1 MNNAGLPG
9 TGLGGLFYILLAIW
23 MPVAELHRTLRG
35 RSSLARWRQVG
46 TQFALACGIV
56 ASTVA
61 VAAVYV
67 HLADAP
73 SPLGLRG
80 PALVV
85 APVLLA
91 ALLLTCLLV
100 VLRVW
105 AMILGPVAPNVEAPI
120 SRDHTDR
127 RVRIPV

>member
-1 MNNAGLPG
+1 MNNPGLPG

-23 MPVAELHRTLRG
+23 MPVTELHRTLRG
-35 RSSLARWRQVG
+35 GSSLARWRQVG

-56 ASTVA
+56 AATTG
-61 VAAVYV
+61 VAATYV

-80 PALVV
+80 PALVI

-91 ALLLTCLLV
+91 ALLLTCLV
-100 VLRVW
+100 AVLRIW
-105 AMILGPVAPNVEAPI
+105 AMVQGPVAPSVEPPL
-120 SRDHTDR
+120 STDYTES
-127 RVRIPV
+127 RVRVSA